1 MKARRFSTEKIPTSP
16 GIIPERG
23 SRSTGGGVMRESPT
37 EPEPSRLTYESPW
50 RDVAVVIVV
59 TTLSVLCSDYF
70 NLNEALY
77 ALTRREERFQ
87 LDELP
92 IGMLVLLIC
101 LMWLSWRRYV
111 HARREVRA
119 RRIAEARLG
128 AALAENRRLAQE
140 NLRIQEVERKHLA
153 RELHDELGQ
162 YLNAIKIDA
171 VAIRENGASDVA
183 FSSNASVAIIR
194 TVDHVHATVSDMI
207 ARLRPVALDE
217 LGLVAALEHCVDH
230 WRQRVPSMRFV
241 LTVRGNFED
250 LSEPLNLTLY
260 RLIQEGLTN
269 IYKHAKAEQATITLE
284 RIGSIRCGQDEL
296 SLTVADDGCGMESN
310 TRTSRFGLS
319 GMRERVEMAGG
330 TFKLESAPGRG
341 LRFEAHLPAHLPA
354 NGEI

>member
-1 MKARRFSTEKIPTSP
+1 
-16 GIIPERG
+16 
-23 SRSTGGGVMRESPT
+23 MRESPT
-37 EPEPSRLTYESPW
+37 QPEPSPLTYESPW
-50 RDVAVVIVV
+50 RDVAVVIGV
-59 TTLSVLCSDYF
+59 TTLSILGSDYF

-111 HARREVRA
+111 HARREVCA

-171 VAIRENGASDVA
+171 VAIRENGAGDVA
-183 FSSNASVAIIR
+183 FSTNASVAIIR
-194 TVDHVHATVSDMI
+194 TVDHVHAAVSDMI

-230 WRQRVPSMRFV
+230 WRQRVPSTRLV
-241 LTVRGNFED
+241 LTVHGSFED

-269 IYKHAKAEQATITLE
+269 IYKHAKAKQATITLE
-284 RIGSIRCGQDEL
+284 RIRSVQCDQDEL
-296 SLTVADDGCGMESN
+296 SLMVADDGCGMESN
-310 TRTSRFGLS
+310 TRISRFGLS

-341 LRFEAHLPAHLPA
+341 LRFEAHLPA